1 MKCSLPH
8 RDRDLLRYNG
18 RIERIVFRIAQDLLG
33 PSSLVFGFS
42 PLLAVV
48 VPAGICALAGFFL
61 LRRAA

>member
-1 MKCSLPH
+1 
-8 RDRDLLRYNG
+8 
-18 RIERIVFRIAQDLLG
+18 
-33 PSSLVFGFS
+33 VFGFS